1 MTKRKALLFAV
12 AVAALTL
19 ANVLARERISIGG
32 LFYLS
37 YGNLLIPLLLIIGDT
52 IHEVY
57 GYKSS
62 RMVTHCATVGCLLLY
77 GIMYAVGF
85 QEFSLFGLRI
95 VLGSMIA
102 AECNDWVNDRTF
114 VFIHS
119 KLPNTMIAR
128 HVLSSAPALLVDA
141 FIFQLLV
148 WQIPILDMPV
158 KNTMLQT
165 MLTAL
170 VTMCIRCG
178 FEVIF
183 WPLTSRVIKYYS
195 SKEN

>member
-1 MTKRKALLFAV
+1 MTKRKLFLFVV

-62 RMVTHCATVGCLLLY
+62 RNVTHCATLGCLILY
-77 GIMYAVGF
+77 GIMYAVGA

-102 AECNDWVNDRTF
+102 AECNDFVNDITF
-114 VFIHS
+114 KVIHN
-119 KLPNTMIAR
+119 KYPKYMIVR
-128 HVLSSAPALLVDA
+128 HVVSSAPALLVDA

-158 KNTMLQT
+158 KNTMIQT

-178 FEVIF
+178 FEIIF
-183 WPLTSRVIKYYS
+183 WPLTSRVIKFYQ
-195 SKEN
+195 SKEK